1 MISHI
6 KTMIITMFSPYGFVW
21 KISWK
26 QHSKSTDSLWLHK
39 SFSRHKNCQNWGVF
53 RRAPTSSINI
63 EIHWEFMNDPP
74 NIQKGVTT
82 TIIIGRRADVTHEDP
97 ISFLKVGLPVPLN
110 LMTCLEKYG
119 SQCEDLQSKT
129 KPNVTRL
136 TLTIHTQLQSFFT
149 IFNNMCIYIYIKN
162 THYI

>member
-1 MISHI
+1 
-6 KTMIITMFSPYGFVW
+6 
-21 KISWK
+21 
-26 QHSKSTDSLWLHK
+26 
-39 SFSRHKNCQNWGVF
+39 
-53 RRAPTSSINI
+53 
-63 EIHWEFMNDPP
+63 MNDPP

-149 IFNNMCIYIYIKN
+149 IFNNMCIYIYILKI
-162 THYI
+162 HIIYRI